1 MVALGTGA
9 GLLAGMGGVAAKKG
23 GMEKSLQSI
32 AENIGLVANVV
43 LLSVLILFIFFIIW
57 AIKRFFSRAY
67 LKKIKETRNLLPK
80 LKADLIFL
88 KNITKFNEEDKLS
101 INNSV
106 QETII
111 KLKNDFDSKP
121 FIKKFGKE
129 FCEKMLKYFDFV
141 ANNKINI
148 EDQIK
153 LVSCWVEM
161 F

>member
-80 LKADLIFL
+80 LKADLI
-88 KNITKFNEEDKLS
+88 
-101 INNSV
+101 
-106 QETII
+106 
-111 KLKNDFDSKP
+111 
-121 FIKKFGKE
+121 
-129 FCEKMLKYFDFV
+129 C
-141 ANNKINI
+141 
-148 EDQIK
+148 
-153 LVSCWVEM
+153 
-161 F
+161 